1 MAQILIW
8 TLITAALIAAFVT
21 RAAEKTRKA
30 EHYFKHARH
39 GEQVTNTGDAGIDE
53 IFQPVNRCEN
63 SRTTPIASAVK
74 RTAAA

>member
-8 TLITAALIAAFVT
+8 TLIAAALIAAFVT

-30 EHYFKHARH
+30 NHARH
-39 GEQVTNTGDAGIDE
+39 GEKVTNTGDAGIDE